1 MRFGEFLKDRILMLV
16 LQGVCMV
23 GLYGFLR
30 FTGYSRGNGMLIL
43 IVWILILGVY
53 LFISYVGRN
62 RYFKEMKAILKH
74 TDKRY
79 LLGELMPDS
88 WRQEDKIYRELIRK
102 SNKSVIEEI
111 RQVQERQE
119 EYKEYIES
127 WVHEIKA
134 PITGISLICE
144 NGRNHE
150 NFAGRSF
157 RKIITENQ
165 KIENYVDMVLY
176 YARSEDV
183 YKDYMIQKIHLK
195 EAVFEVLEKNRF
207 LLIENGIRA
216 EVVCE
221 DFAYTD
227 RKWLVF
233 ILNQMVLNSVKYKNE
248 EAPVFRIFSEKRKN
262 GTALV
267 LSDNGTGIKKEELSR
282 IFEKGFTGTNGRT
295 HERST
300 GMGLYL
306 CKKLCK
312 RLGIGISASSI
323 YGQGTEIC
331 LEFPIS
337 TYIAREDA

>member
-79 LLGELMPDS
+79 LLGGLMPDS

-195 EAVFEVLEKNRF
+195 E
-207 LLIENGIRA
+207 
-216 EVVCE
+216 
-221 DFAYTD
+221 
-227 RKWLVF
+227 
-233 ILNQMVLNSVKYKNE
+233 
-248 EAPVFRIFSEKRKN
+248 PFS
-262 GTALV
+262 
-267 LSDNGTGIKKEELSR
+267 S
-282 IFEKGFTGTNGRT
+282 
-295 HERST
+295 H
-300 GMGLYL
+300 
-306 CKKLCK
+306 
-312 RLGIGISASSI
+312 
-323 YGQGTEIC
+323 
-331 LEFPIS
+331 
-337 TYIAREDA
+337 

>member
-79 LLGELMPDS
+79 LLGGLMPDS

-176 YARSEDV
+176 YARSENV

-233 ILNQMVLNSVKYKNE
+233 ILNQMVLNSVK
-248 EAPVFRIFSEKRKN
+248 RKN

-312 RLGIGISASSI
+312 RLRIGISASSI